1 MTRALVS
8 RPAVCPVEWIEVVL
22 SAPVPLA
29 VKSAIPISRSER
41 IRAKALSAI
50 LAADLWTADAERNLV
65 STEARFLKS
74 SRAKSVLTNTP
85 NRFLYTRTRASS
97 SSLTLRI
104 ARSSTCCAS
113 GESLDASNTTHE
125 ESIRDWGDYTVGTM
139 AAKGNGHLIAKGGG
153 SPA

>member
-65 STEARFLKS
+65 STEARFLKKFPRQIRTDQYS
-74 SRAKSVLTNTP
+74 KSLSVH
-85 NRFLYTRTRASS
+85 S
-97 SSLTLRI
+97 
-104 ARSSTCCAS
+104 
-113 GESLDASNTTHE
+113 DK
-125 ESIRDWGDYTVGTM
+125 SI
-139 AAKGNGHLIAKGGG
+139 
-153 SPA
+153 